1 MNSEKLA
8 YMTAEKTTMKTVL
21 ITGTSSG
28 IGKACALHLDKL
40 GYRVFAGVRKPAGG
54 EALQKVASA
63 RLTPVMFDVTDEDS
77 IACAREI
84 IAGEVGINDT
94 FSLVNNAGF
103 GLAGPIEFQPLE
115 DFRQQMEVNFI
126 GVVAVTQAFIPLLR
140 QSHGR
145 IVNIGSISGINA
157 MPFQSAYCATKFALE
172 AFTDALRVE
181 LRPWGVSV
189 SIVQPGDIQTPA
201 WKKGLTAADKMLTTW
216 PPEAFALYGPIV
228 EMMKKMAQ
236 SERGLPAD
244 EVAKVVAQLLS
255 ESTPRTRVQVGTDAK
270 LLTFIES
277 LPTPLRD
284 WLIFRQ
290 LPKYG

>member
-1 MNSEKLA
+1 
-8 YMTAEKTTMKTVL
+8 MTVEKTTIRTVL
-21 ITGTSSG
+21 ITGTSTG

-40 GYRVFAGVRKPAGG
+40 GYRVFAGVRKPIDG
-54 EALQKVASA
+54 EALQRIASD
-63 RLTPVMFDVTDEDS
+63 RLTPVMLDVTDEDC
-77 IACAREI
+77 IASAREM
-84 IAGEVGINDT
+84 IAGEVGLNGL

-103 GLAGPIEFQPLE
+103 GFAGPIEFQPLD

-140 QSHGR
+140 QSRGR
-145 IVNIGSISGINA
+145 IINIGSISGINA

-172 AFTDALRVE
+172 AFSDSLRVE
-181 LRPWGVSV
+181 LRPWGISV

-201 WKKGLTAADKMLTTW
+201 WQKSLTAADKMLANWT
-216 PPEAFALYGPIV
+216 PEAFALYGPIIA
-228 EMMKKMAQ
+228 MMKKMAQ
-236 SERGLPAD
+236 DMRGLPAD
-244 EVAKVVAQLLS
+244 EVAKVVARLLHT
-255 ESTPRTRVQVGTDAK
+255 STPRARALVGTDAK
-270 LLTFIES
+270 TLAFIER

>member
-1 MNSEKLA
+1 
-8 YMTAEKTTMKTVL
+8 MTIDKTTIRTVL
-21 ITGTSSG
+21 ITGSSSG
-28 IGKACALHLDKL
+28 IGKACALRLDQL
-40 GYRVFAGVRKPAGG
+40 GYRVFAGVRKPVDG
-54 EALQKVASA
+54 EALQEIASE
-63 RLTPVMFDVTDEDS
+63 RLTPVMLDVTDEGS
-77 IACAREI
+77 IASARELI
-84 IAGEVGINDT
+84 VGEVGINDS

-103 GLAGPIEFQPLE
+103 GLVGPIEFQPLK

-126 GVVAVTQAFIPLLR
+126 GIVAVTQAFIPLLR

-172 AFTDALRVE
+172 AFSDALRVE

-201 WKKGLTAADKMLTTW
+201 WQKSLNGADKMLANW
-216 PPEAFALYGPIV
+216 PPEAFARYGPIV
-228 EMMKKMAQ
+228 EMLKKMAQ
-236 SERGLPAD
+236 GARGLPAD
-244 EVAKVVAQLLS
+244 EVAKVVARLLS
-255 ESTPRTRVQVGTDAK
+255 ESTPRARVLVGTDAK
-270 LLTFIES
+270 LLALIES
-277 LPTPLRD
+277 LPTLLRD

>member
-21 ITGTSSG
+21 ITGTSTG
-28 IGKACALHLDKL
+28 IGKACALYLDQL
-40 GYRVFAGVRKPAGG
+40 GYRVFAGVRKPVDG
-54 EALQKVASA
+54 EALQKIASD
-63 RLTPVMFDVTDEDS
+63 RLTPVRLDVTDEGS
-77 IACAREI
+77 IASAREL
-84 IAGEVGINDT
+84 IASEVGVNGL
-94 FSLVNNAGF
+94 FGLVNNAGF

-126 GVVAVTQAFIPLLR
+126 GVVAMTKAFIPLLR
-140 QSHGR
+140 QSRGR

-172 AFTDALRVE
+172 AFSDALRLE
-181 LRPWGVSV
+181 LRPWDISV
-189 SIVQPGDIQTPA
+189 SIVQPGDIETPA

-236 SERGLPAD
+236 VERGLPAD

-255 ESTPRTRVQVGTDAK
+255 ESTPRTRVLVGTDAK
-270 LLTFIES
+270 LLAFIES